1 MVPIR
6 LVLFMNDAVRQFL
19 HKNCQYLAAAIS
31 FYALFSMFPL
41 GLAVITALGFLIG
54 PESKES
60 DISQQIAGV
69 LPVSSELIG
78 STMEGIVSAR
88 TITGIASFLGLVW
101 ASSAVFGAVRKGINT
116 AWGVTTPR
124 PFLRERLIDIA
135 LVLGAGMLVLVVL
148 FTAPIIEVIRGM
160 VEFFATEGE
169 LPADFVWEIIAQLV
183 SPVLIFLSFMTL
195 YRWIPNTNIH
205 IIYVVPGAFLASLVF
220 ISAQM
225 GFIWYIGK
233 FSVYNVVYGSIG
245 ALMALL
251 AWIYVSAII
260 LLFGAQI
267 TSMFHEY
274 ATRAG
279 RPRGTLRFWTG
290 LGRVRVRV
298 VPSRPHNES

>member
-1 MVPIR
+1 
-6 LVLFMNDAVRQFL
+6 MNEAVREFL

-69 LPVSSELIG
+69 LPISSELIG

-135 LVLGAGMLVLVVL
+135 LVLGAGMLVLIVL

-160 VEFFATEGE
+160 VELFAVEGE
-169 LPADFVWEIIAQLV
+169 LPGDLVWGIIAQLV

-195 YRWIPNTNIH
+195 YRWIPNANIR
-205 IIYVVPGAFLASLVF
+205 IIYVLPGAFLASLIF
-220 ISAQM
+220 IAAQM

-251 AWIYVSAII
+251 AWIYISAII
-260 LLFGAQI
+260 LLFGAQL
-267 TSMFHEY
+267 TSMFHAY
-274 ATRAG
+274 GIRAG
-279 RPRGTLRFWTG
+279 RPQGRLG
-290 LGRVRVRV
+290 LWSGFGRVRVRV
-298 VPSRPHNES
+298 IPATSHNES

>member
-1 MVPIR
+1 
-6 LVLFMNDAVRQFL
+6 
-19 HKNCQYLAAAIS
+19 
-31 FYALFSMFPL
+31 MFPL

-60 DISQQIAGV
+60 DISQQIASV

-124 PFLRERLIDIA
+124 PFLRERMIDIA
-135 LVLGAGMLVLVVL
+135 LVLGAGMLVLIVL

-160 VEFFATEGE
+160 VEFFAIDGE
-169 LPADFVWEIIAQLV
+169 LPADLVWEIIAQLV

-279 RPRGTLRFWTG
+279 RPRGSLRFWTG

>member
-1 MVPIR
+1 
-6 LVLFMNDAVRQFL
+6 MNDAVRQFL

-124 PFLRERLIDIA
+124 PFLRERMIDIA
-135 LVLGAGMLVLVVL
+135 LVLGAGMLVLIVL

-160 VEFFATEGE
+160 VEFFAPEGE
-169 LPADFVWEIIAQLV
+169 LPADLVWEIVAQLV

-205 IIYVVPGAFLASLVF
+205 IIYVIPGAFLASLAF

-274 ATRAG
+274 AMRAG
-279 RPRGTLRFWTG
+279 RPRGSLRFWTG